1 MYGSILKIIES
12 LKVGQIIMGKQFESS
27 DNYEEVM
34 NLVKDKNIE
43 THVIESGQKINIEKN
58 LYIDVL
64 WPSKNQISENSL
76 NNNSLICKLNY
87 NNFSMLFTG
96 DIEKVAEEKI
106 LNNID
111 NDLLNVDILKVAH
124 HGSKTSSTEEFIK
137 AVKPRIALIGVGK
150 NNKFGHPNEDVLNRL
165 SNYGTKIYRT
175 DENGEI
181 SIMIDRKG
189 VISVESLLNKNNI
202 KR

>member
-189 VISVESLLNKNNI
+189 VISVEKFI
-202 KR
+202 K